1 MLGRPASVLEILQGW
16 DECEPLLA
24 ASAQHHDPAGGIPL
38 AQAKLCAPILY
49 PGALFCAGA
58 NYHDHT
64 REMMEVN
71 RKRTKDLPMPAITHP
86 WFFLKTAAHSIVGT
100 GEAIELPPGARKVD
114 WEAELA
120 VVIGPAARNVS
131 AVDALGFVAGY
142 TIVND
147 VSARDLLH
155 RADRAGTAMAAD
167 WFGHKCFAGAAPM
180 GPWITPKR
188 DVPDYRAIGIKLWV
202 NDVDQAGLERG
213 ANGAFDRGP
222 DRVPRAAS

>member
-1 MLGRPASVLEILQGW
+1 
-16 DECEPLLA
+16 
-24 ASAQHHDPAGGIPL
+24 
-38 AQAKLCAPILY
+38 
-49 PGALFCAGA
+49 
-58 NYHDHT
+58 
-64 REMMEVN
+64 MMEVN
-71 RKRTKDLPMPAITHP
+71 RQRTKDLPMPAITHP

-202 NDVDQAGLERG
+202 NDIVKQDSSAEQMVHSIEDQIAYLSRFVTLRPGDVVATGTPAGVGIARDEFLTPGDDVRIELSGLGTLR
-213 ANGAFDRGP
+213 NP
-222 DRVPRAAS
+222 VRAAPG